1 MQGHHIRVDLKLG
14 VVRTRHFSWVVEIMY
29 ISRLRL
35 GLYHLVPFYSFHSLL
50 GFITVRYAIR
60 ITGCQYVSKYLR
72 RVSVNMYRVRGRLC
86 MSRCGVVR
94 VYMT

>member
-35 GLYHLVPFYSFHSLL
+35 GLYHLVSFYSFVLYLVSLL
-50 GFITVRYAIR
+50 YGTL
-60 ITGCQYVSKYLR
+60 YV
-72 RVSVNMYRVRGRLC
+72 
-86 MSRCGVVR
+86 
-94 VYMT
+94 